1 MFKQVEILLTTLYLV
16 LSAALLAAMAF
27 RIHNALAQGDLVQGA
42 LYQGALTGRAVR
54 VPIWE
59 PRVGIAYRAG
69 KLALA
74 VSLLLL
80 APGLIYALSA
90 VILYTA
96 VVREYAR
103 VLLYGLLCTWALL
116 EAGFCLSISVR
127 LLDGPWSRKL
137 AFWGT
142 VVLSLPVAASLS
154 WLIAVTLPY
163 PPTEECMVLDLPV
176 RGTWLAGHA
185 GASRLTNLHTAH
197 RYAIDLL
204 KLGPDGRLVD
214 GSDLV
219 VTNWYS
225 YDEPV
230 YAPADGQ
237 VVQVVDDLP
246 CGPIGSGDRENPAGN
261 HVVIDIG
268 GGRQVLLAHLRAGS
282 IAVEEGAYVT
292 SGTLVGR
299 VGNSGNSEAPHLHLH
314 VQSASESGVPFRFRS
329 MQRKRWLFWMQ
340 VSNGYLIRNDRFRG

>member
-27 RIHNALAQGDLVQGA
+27 RIQNALV
-42 LYQGALTGRAVR
+42 QGALTGRAPR
-54 VPIWE
+54 VPIWD
-59 PRVGIAYRAG
+59 PRVGVGYRAG

-80 APGLIYALSA
+80 APGLIYALSV

-103 VLLYGLLCTWALL
+103 VLLYGLLCAWALL
-116 EAGFCLSISVR
+116 EAGFCTSIGVR
-127 LLDGPWSRKL
+127 LLDGPWLRKL
-137 AFWGT
+137 ALWGT
-142 VVLSLPVAASLS
+142 VLLSLPVAASLS
-154 WLIAVTLPY
+154 WLIVSSLPY
-163 PPTEECMVLDLPV
+163 PPTEKCVVLDLPV

-185 GASRLTNLHTAH
+185 GDSRLTNIHTAH
-197 RYAIDLL
+197 RYAIDML

-219 VTNWYS
+219 VTHWYG

-237 VVQVVDDLP
+237 IVQVVDDLP
-246 CGPIGSGDRENPAGN
+246 CRPIGSGDRENPAGN
-261 HVVIDIG
+261 HVVIEIG

-282 IAVEEGAYVT
+282 IVVEEGAYVR
-292 SGTLVGR
+292 SGALVGR

-314 VQSASESGVPFRFRS
+314 VQSASKSGVPFRFRS
-329 MQRKRWLFWMQ
+329 LQRKRWLFWID
-340 VSNGYLIRNDRFRG
+340 VPNGYLIRNDRFRG